1 MSECNDKQK
10 WTKQYKQNWWKE
22 LSQEKKALK
31 QRREKKARVEKEQ
44 DRLGVRAKGYQLPQP
59 MPVPA
64 PKINWKNILIEDFLN
79 QPLAKAAIK
88 RYEAKKAA
96 DDTRCE
102 CHSNGFKDCGEH
114 CSSAEM
120 DYECNSFRCS
130 VGHTC
135 SNRWAQIKKLGMYSC
150 IIIEESPAMGLG
162 LKAYEDIPAGTVI
175 GPYLGEL
182 IELEKNKQSLNRHHC
197 SHLAGRLWVDA
208 SEMGNKTRFINRS
221 CKPNC
226 TFMKRDV
233 NGLDTLWIVSNDNT
247 VIKKG
252 DFLSF
257 DYLHNKVYDLKT
269 GLEIPCQ
276 NSCCVK

>member
-96 DDTRCE
+96 DDSPCE
-102 CHSNGFKDCGEH
+102 CRSNGFKDCGEY

-120 DYECNSFRCS
+120 YYECNSFRCS

-135 SNRWAQIKKLGMYSC
+135 SNRWAQIKELGMYSC
-150 IIIEESPAMGLG
+150 IVIEESPAMGLG

-182 IELEKNKQSLNRHHC
+182 IELKKRTIIKPSPLFTP
-197 SHLAGRLWVDA
+197 GRQ
-208 SEMGNKTRFINRS
+208 
-221 CKPNC
+221 
-226 TFMKRDV
+226 
-233 NGLDTLWIVSNDNT
+233 TL
-247 VIKKG
+247 G
-252 DFLSF
+252 
-257 DYLHNKVYDLKT
+257 
-269 GLEIPCQ
+269 
-276 NSCCVK
+276 